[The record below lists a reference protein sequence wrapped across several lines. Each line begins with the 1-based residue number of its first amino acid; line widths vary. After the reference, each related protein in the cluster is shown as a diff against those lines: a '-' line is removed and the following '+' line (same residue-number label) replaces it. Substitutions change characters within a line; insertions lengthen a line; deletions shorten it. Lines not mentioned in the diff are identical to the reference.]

1 MSAELIVE
9 AVIVIAACIGF
20 VVVGTVYHW
29 DFRSVGY
36 SRWTR
41 AIGVVAVVVMGGV
54 AAWSRR
60 SEPTLAVTLAVGGGV
75 LAVVYAVLHR
85 RVSARVR
92 ELLAPGTTDAPE
104 APSE

>member
-1 MSAELIVE
+1 MSAALIVE

-20 VVVGTVYHW
+20 VIVGTVYHW
-29 DFRSVGY
+29 DFRSIGY

-41 AIGVVAVVVMGGV
+41 VIGIVAVVAMGGV

-60 SEPTLAVTLAVGGGV
+60 AEPVLAVTLAVGGGV
-75 LAVVYAVLHR
+75 LAVVYAMLHR

-92 ELLAPGTTDAPE
+92 ELLAPDPADKAG